1 MTLLDEVRSRAPA
14 AYRARGVKL
23 ARLGVVGGVRSG
35 QAFGEREV
43 VLRVAEPGARVP
55 FTVHIWPDEPD
66 WSCDCN
72 IEHETCPHVV
82 AAAIALGNV
91 ATGASA
97 ALPEFG
103 TRPDGRT
110 PEPAP
115 KRAEARVGYRLSRE
129 RRGLSLQRVLVRL
142 GKETPLRES
151 VRARRRSRSDF
162 DVRLIT
168 EQDLA
173 IDEVYDKR
181 WGEVCPREMVTRLF
195 HALQDAPDL
204 TLDGEPVEVSPEP
217 VVPHGLVDDDPD
229 PGNPGG
235 FRLRIVR
242 DPAIEEVLGNGAVR
256 CNGKLRPIGRGDLT
270 ATQRQAL
277 TRGIRYSVD
286 DVRKLVAESLPALEA
301 RIPVI
306 VRTNRLPNTL
316 DDKPRILLENEDRGD
331 TLIVRATVVYGDPPT
346 ARVERGEMEVFGDSV
361 PIRNRRAEDRII
373 REAGETLGLAVGL
386 ERGFTGES
394 AVRFVE
400 RANDAGANW
409 AGDAWSRF
417 RRAEA
422 ITPKVEIDG
431 THLELDLGGADPMRL
446 FDAWLSGERLVRVS
460 DGWAPLPEDWLD
472 RYGHLVADLL
482 SARDPSGAVP
492 RHALFDLAR
501 LAKELDQP
509 PPPEL
514 THLRSLVEDFDG
526 IAEAPLPADLTATL
540 RAYQRRGVDWL
551 YFLKNAHMGGI
562 LADDMGLGKTL
573 QALCIIDGRTL
584 VVCPTSV
591 LHNWQAEAAKF
602 RPSLKVDLYHG
613 PTRSLNPD
621 AHITITTYGIL
632 RLDIEKLRAVQW
644 SAAVLD
650 EAQAIKNPESQVAR
664 AAFRLN
670 ADFRLTLTGTPVE
683 NRLEELWSQLHFT
696 NRGLLGGRRDF
707 RERYEKPIA
716 VGEPG
721 VAAHLRHRIKPFVL
735 RRMKEEVAPELP
747 PRTDMVL
754 HCTLSREERDVYEAI
769 RLSTRRLVADELGQG
784 GNVLAA
790 LEALLRLRQAA
801 CHRGLIPGHET
812 AASSS
817 KINLLVDTL
826 DEAVSEGHKALVF
839 SQWTSMLD
847 RVEPVLEAAGIPF
860 VRLDGSTRNRGD
872 VVARFQDEA
881 GPPVFLISLK
891 AGGTGL
897 NLTAADHVFLLDPWW
912 NPAVEEQAADRA
924 HRIGQDKPVF
934 VYRLV
939 AEDTVEE
946 RILELQD
953 RKRAL
958 ADAALGEASQAGGI
972 TRQELLDLLT

>member
-1 MTLLDEVRSRAPA
+1 MLLIDEVRARAPA

-23 ARLGVVGGVRSG
+23 ARQGVVEGVRSE
-35 QAFGEREV
+35 QSYGEEEV
-43 VLRVAEPGARVP
+43 VLRVAEPNARVA
-55 FTVHIWPDEPD
+55 FTVHVWPEEPD
-66 WSCDCN
+66 WSCDCP
-72 IEHETCPHVV
+72 IEHETCPHAV
-82 AAAIALGNV
+82 AAVIALANARTRSGP
-91 ATGASA
+91 T
-97 ALPEFG
+97 ALPRAGE
-103 TRPDGRT
+103 RPDGIT
-110 PEPAP
+110 PDAGI
-115 KRAEARVGYRLSRE
+115 KRSAATIGYRLQRQ
-129 RRGLSLQRVLVRL
+129 RRGFSLGRVTVRL
-142 GKETPLRES
+142 GEETPLRENLS
-151 VRARRRSRSDF
+151 ERKRSDW
-162 DVRLIT
+162 DIVLST
-168 EQDLA
+168 EKDQE
-173 IDEVYDKR
+173 IEQVFRGR
-181 WGEVCPREMVTRLF
+181 WGEVCPREMVSRLF

-204 TLDGEPVEVSPEP
+204 TLDGAPITVSPEP

-242 DPAIEEVLGNGAVR
+242 DPNITEVLGNGTVR
-256 CNGKLRPIGRGDLT
+256 CGEVLRPIGRGNLT
-270 ATQRQAL
+270 AAQRNAL
-277 TRGIRYSVD
+277 TRGIQYSVD
-286 DVRKLVAESLPALEA
+286 EVRKLVAESLPVLRE
-301 RIPVI
+301 RIPVV
-306 VRTNRLPNTL
+306 VRTRRLPKTL
-316 DDKPRILLENEDRGD
+316 DDKPRLVIENEEKGD
-331 TLIVRATVVYGDPPT
+331 NLVVCATIVYGDPPT
-346 ARVERGEMEVFGDSV
+346 ARVERGEIEVFGSVV
-361 PIRNRRAEDRII
+361 PIRNKRAEDRLI
-373 REAGETLGLAVGL
+373 REAGEDLGLAVGL
-386 ERGFTGES
+386 ERVFNGES

-400 RANDAGANW
+400 RAQSARTTWSGS
-409 AGDAWSRF
+409 AWSRF
-417 RRAEA
+417 QRAA
-422 ITPKVEIDG
+422 PITPQVQIDG

-446 FDAWLSGERLVRVS
+446 FDAWLSGERLVRVN
-460 DGWAPLPEDWLD
+460 DGWAPLPEDWLE

-482 SARDPSGAVP
+482 AARDATGAVP

-514 THLRSLVEDFDG
+514 SGLRSLVDDFDG
-526 IAEAPLPADLTATL
+526 IESAPLPADLTADL
-540 RAYQRRGVDWL
+540 RVYQRRGVDWL
-551 YFLKNAHMGGI
+551 HFLKSAEMGGI

-573 QALCIIDGRTL
+573 QALCIIERPAL

-591 LHNWQAEAAKF
+591 MHNWASEAAKF
-602 RPSLKVDLYHG
+602 RPDLTVNTYHG
-613 PTRSLNPD
+613 PTRQIDPD
-621 AHITITTYGIL
+621 TDITLTTYGIL
-632 RLDIEKLRAVQW
+632 RLDIDKLRETRWAV
-644 SAAVLD
+644 AVLD

-664 AAFRLN
+664 AAFKLDSR
-670 ADFRLTLTGTPVE
+670 FRVTLTGTPVE

-707 RERYEKPIA
+707 RERYEKPIS

-747 PRTDMVL
+747 KRTDMVL
-754 HCTLSREERDVYEAI
+754 HCTLDARERDAYEAI
-769 RLSTRRLVADELGQG
+769 RLSTRQMVAEQLGQG

-801 CHRGLIPGHET
+801 CHRGLVPGNEDAT
-812 AASSS
+812 RSS
-817 KINLLVDTL
+817 KVDLLVQTL

-847 RVEPVLEAAGIPF
+847 KVEPALKAAGIPY
-860 VRLDGSTRNRGD
+860 VRLDGSTRNRGA
-872 VVARFQDEA
+872 VVERFQDPS

-939 AEDTVEE
+939 TEGTVEE

-972 TRQELLDLLT
+972 TRDELLALLT

>member
-1 MTLLDEVRSRAPA
+1 MKLIDEVRTRAPS

-23 ARLGVVGGVRSG
+23 ARLGVVEGVRSELSY
-35 QAFGEREV
+35 GEEEV
-43 VLRVAEPGARVP
+43 TLRVAEPNARVA
-55 FTVHIWPDEPD
+55 FTVTVWPEEPD
-66 WSCDCN
+66 WSCDCP
-72 IEHETCPHVV
+72 IDHETCPHAV
-82 AAAIALGNV
+82 AAVIALVNARTRG
-91 ATGASA
+91 GSK
-97 ALPEFG
+97 ALPKAGE
-103 TRPDGRT
+103 RSDGIT
-110 PEPAP
+110 PEGKP
-115 KRAEARVGYRLSRE
+115 KRAAATVGYRMQRQ
-129 RRGLSLQRVLVRL
+129 RRGFSLTRVLVRL
-142 GKETPLRES
+142 GSETPLKENLGERKK
-151 VRARRRSRSDF
+151 SDWDIVISTEK
-162 DVRLIT
+162 DV
-168 EQDLA
+168 A
-173 IDEVYDKR
+173 IENVFRGR
-181 WGEVCPREMVTRLF
+181 WGEVCPREMVSRLF
-195 HALQDAPDL
+195 HALQDTPDL
-204 TLDGEPVEVSPEP
+204 KLDGEPITVSPDP

-229 PGNPGG
+229 PGNPRG

-242 DPAIEEVLGNGAVR
+242 DPNISEVLGNGAVR
-256 CNGKLRPIGRGDLT
+256 CEGILRPIGRGNLT
-270 ATQRQAL
+270 AAQRNAL
-277 TRGIRYSVD
+277 TRGIQYSVD
-286 DVRKLVAESLPALEA
+286 EVRKLVAESLPVLRE
-301 RIPVI
+301 RIPVL
-306 VRTNRLPNTL
+306 VRTRRLPKTL
-316 DDKPRILLENEDRGD
+316 DDKPRLVLENEEKGD
-331 TLIVRATVVYGDPPT
+331 HLIVCATIVYGDPPT
-346 ARVERGEMEVFGDSV
+346 ARVERGEIEVFGSVV
-361 PIRNRRAEDRII
+361 PIRNKRAEDRLI
-373 REAGETLGLAVGL
+373 RDAGEQLGLAVGL
-386 ERGFTGES
+386 ERAFNGEA

-400 RANDAGANW
+400 RVQQSRTSWSGT
-409 AGDAWSRF
+409 AWTGF
-417 RRAEA
+417 QRAEA
-422 ITPKVEIDG
+422 FEPKVQIDG

-446 FDAWLSGERLVRVS
+446 FDAWLSGERLVRVG
-460 DGWAPLPEDWLD
+460 DGWAPLPEDWLE

-482 SARDPSGAVP
+482 SARDATGAVP

-514 THLRSLVEDFDG
+514 ARLRTLVDDFDG
-526 IAEAPLPADLTATL
+526 IETAPLPDDLTAEL
-540 RAYQRRGVDWL
+540 RSYQRRGVDWL
-551 YFLKNAHMGGI
+551 HFLKTAEMGGI

-573 QALCIIDGRTL
+573 QALCIIEHPAL

-591 LHNWQAEAAKF
+591 MHNWAAEAAKF
-602 RPSLKVDLYHG
+602 RPSLKVNVYHG
-613 PTRSLNPD
+613 PTRKLDPTAD
-621 AHITITTYGIL
+621 ITLTTYGIL
-632 RLDIEKLRAVQW
+632 RIDIDKFRETNFKMAI
-644 SAAVLD
+644 LD

-670 ADFRLTLTGTPVE
+670 ATFRLTLTGTPVE

-707 RERYEKPIA
+707 RDRYEKPIS

-747 PRTDMVL
+747 KRTDMVL
-754 HCTLSREERDVYEAI
+754 RCTLDAKERDTYEAI
-769 RLSTRRLVADELGQG
+769 RLSTRQMVAEQLGQG

-801 CHRGLIPGHET
+801 CHRGLVPGNNDAT
-812 AASSS
+812 SSS
-817 KINLLVDTL
+817 KVRLLVETL

-847 RVEPVLEAAGIPF
+847 RVEPALKKAGIPY
-860 VRLDGSTRNRGD
+860 VRLDGSTRNRGA
-872 VVARFQDEA
+872 VVERFQDPE

-939 AEDTVEE
+939 TEDTVEE

-972 TRQELLDLLT
+972 TRDELLALLT